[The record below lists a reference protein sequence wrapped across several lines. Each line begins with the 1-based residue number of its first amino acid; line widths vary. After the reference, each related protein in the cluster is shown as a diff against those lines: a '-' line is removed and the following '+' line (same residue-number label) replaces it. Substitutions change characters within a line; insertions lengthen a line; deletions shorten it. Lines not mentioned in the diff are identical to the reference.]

1 MEGEGEGE
9 VEVELEVDHLVLWV
23 KELQIA
29 ILLFVTEAVEEP
41 EFLALEGV
49 VVEVGL
55 YLIE

>member
-1 MEGEGEGE
+1 MEGEGE